1 LSSSFCFSAPPGPD
15 PPTRRCSKEPGV
27 RGIARVC
34 KEGYP
39 DYNAWDPK
47 HPYVPRGE
55 ASFRRV
61 IADSSRSRWARC
73 RYYDPKSKQEN
84 PTWYMVDVEVS
95 FALIFSKYDKG
106 VGLFKPDHQFSVP
119 RAAFFRSTKFV
130 SKFAHPVPLA
140 LLQLLGSLATT
151 TSTTSSPSSS
161 STSTSNLPASLSS
174 YLTPSHLE
182 AIHSSALLSR
192 GRLSVQPVSDEFWN
206 AVNLLG
212 EKGGW
217 DEWDLWKECGASKGK
232 KGKGKAAAAAGNT
245 RGDPQTETGKDKH
258 AKDDNEG
265 MATAPTE
272 RKRTA
277 AAVTAVAAEEEA
289 SDSDSAKDKGPIAG
303 DQDDGNNNNR
313 SNPKRKTVATK
324 TKTKK
329 TKEEEET
336 ETNSKKTKRARKE
349 ETIDPVEDDDNEA
362 GPKGTAAR
370 MEEADPMIEDA
381 GGSGRRRNPARRS
394 KA

>member
-1 LSSSFCFSAPPGPD
+1 MAYTHWLAEPETRLEGGVDVKFSIDDLERNRTTTWDGVRNHQAKKFLRDEMKLGHG
-15 PPTRRCSKEPGV
+15 CLFYASNCKEPGV

-47 HPYVPRGE
+47 HPY
-55 ASFRRV
+55 
-61 IADSSRSRWARC
+61 
-73 RYYDPKSKQEN
+73 YDPKSKQEN
-84 PTWYMVDVEVS
+84 PTWYMVDVE
-95 FALIFSKYDKG
+95 
-106 VGLFKPDHQFSVP
+106 
-119 RAAFFRSTKFV
+119 FV

>member
-1 LSSSFCFSAPPGPD
+1 MAYTHWLAEPETRLEGGVDVKFSIDDLERNRASPQSSIVPGH
-15 PPTRRCSKEPGV
+15 KEPGV

-47 HPYVPRGE
+47 HPY
-55 ASFRRV
+55 
-61 IADSSRSRWARC
+61 
-73 RYYDPKSKQEN
+73 YDPKSKQEN
-84 PTWYMVDVEVS
+84 PTWYMVDVE
-95 FALIFSKYDKG
+95 
-106 VGLFKPDHQFSVP
+106 
-119 RAAFFRSTKFV
+119 
-130 SKFAHPVPLA
+130 FAHPVPLA

-272 RKRTA
+272 RKGTA